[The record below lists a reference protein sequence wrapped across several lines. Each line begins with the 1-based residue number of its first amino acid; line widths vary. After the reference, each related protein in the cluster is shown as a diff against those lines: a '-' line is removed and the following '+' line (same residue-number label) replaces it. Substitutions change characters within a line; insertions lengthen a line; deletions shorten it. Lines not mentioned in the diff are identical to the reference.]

1 MRKSIFRDMS
11 TAPRNA
17 TPIEVKHGP
26 EQVIVLA
33 EWSGQAQAWI
43 LVDDPHRK
51 TLHRVTGWRPVKGNR
66 L

>member
-1 MRKSIFRDMS
+1 MRKATFRDMN

-51 TLHRVTGWRPVKGNR
+51 TLHRVTGWRPVK
-66 L
+66 